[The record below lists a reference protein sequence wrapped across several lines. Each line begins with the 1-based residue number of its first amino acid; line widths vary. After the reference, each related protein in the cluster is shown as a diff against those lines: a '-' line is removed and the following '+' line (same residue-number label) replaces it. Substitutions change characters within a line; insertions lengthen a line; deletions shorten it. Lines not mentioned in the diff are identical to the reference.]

1 MQETNLI
8 EWSDRYRIG
17 IPLIDEQ
24 HKKLIDMTNELYIG
38 CLGGDEAAEAYFL
51 KTVHDAVD
59 YVRFHFTTEERLL
72 ERINYPD
79 IVGHKK
85 EHENFVREI
94 LQQVQ
99 AFQEGKKFV
108 PNVFVRYLRDWVL
121 THIAVSDKLYAAYLV
136 EMKKQEVLFSS
147 SLKVQRAAMR
157 LRYWLEKDAASG

>member
-24 HKKLIDMTNELYIG
+24 HKKLIDMTNTLYMG
-38 CLGGDEAAEAYFL
+38 CLEGDETAEAYFL
-51 KTVHDAVD
+51 KTIHDAVD
-59 YVRFHFTTEERLL
+59 YVRFHFTTEEQLL

-79 IVGHKK
+79 MAAHKK

-121 THIAVSDKLYAAYLV
+121 THIAVSDKLYAVYLV
-136 EMKKQEVLFSS
+136 EMKKQGVLFSLA
-147 SLKVQRAAMR
+147 LKTQRAAMR
-157 LRYWLEKDAASG
+157 FRRWLEKGSAPD